1 MYLENTFK
9 HRGFGMFS
17 NRILPLAVGIL
28 LLTGC
33 FHMNTIQEPATADDF
48 NQVTLKSVYD
58 GDTFYVDISS
68 CNMAVFCQ
76 HIPVR
81 IRGVDC
87 PEMKG
92 GTVETKARAK
102 QAKACTQEF
111 LSGGKILL
119 RNCSRDKYFRLLC
132 DVNVN
137 KRNLAREL
145 IKNGHCAL
153 YDGKTKNP

>member
-1 MYLENTFK
+1 
-9 HRGFGMFS
+9 MFS
-17 NRILPLAVGIL
+17 NRIFPLAVGIL

-33 FHMNTIQEPATADDF
+33 SHTGTIREPTTSGDF

-58 GDTFYVDISS
+58 GDTFYVDIIP

-81 IRGVDC
+81 ARGVDC

-92 GTVETKARAK
+92 GTVETKALAK
-102 QAKACTQEF
+102 QAKAFTQEF

-132 DVNVN
+132 DVEVN
-137 KRNLAREL
+137 GEILGEEL
-145 IKNGHCAL
+145 IKARHAIP
-153 YDGKTKNP
+153 YDGGTRIFEF